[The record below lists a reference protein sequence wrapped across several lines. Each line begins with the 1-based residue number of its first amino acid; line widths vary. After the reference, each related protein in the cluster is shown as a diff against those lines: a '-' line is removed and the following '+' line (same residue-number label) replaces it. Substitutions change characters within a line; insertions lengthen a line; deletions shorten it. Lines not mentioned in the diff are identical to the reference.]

1 MIAMLMES
9 LKEQTQTIAGYEGR
23 IPQIELDI
31 VMSSLRKVYDYCSK
45 LNMINQGLGMIRIE
59 NEISKITPATNEIAP
74 ASNLPDDLPANDIQP
89 VFKPVIDTQEQPI
102 VKANETTPEA
112 KSDLSPDV
120 ESDALKESSESAAS
134 ELSVKSG
141 IIRPEEEEI
150 PAIQEVKGIQP
161 SPGDQLPG
169 MEIDSQFSE
178 TISSSVSSFP
188 HPAKQS
194 HEPDKGNLLFSFEPV
209 PAAPQKKQEGKH
221 EKIYN
226 SDLFNTGTPTLGES
240 LVSGQKPSL
249 ADKLSDQHQADQNL
263 ASILSQKNIAD
274 MKEAIGIN
282 DKFLLINEL
291 FKGNQ
296 HHYTQALHFLNNAE
310 SYDEAMGMFS
320 RMFSELKWKEDSKAV
335 EKLRSLISR
344 RHGM

>member
-9 LKEQTQTIAGYEGR
+9 LREQTQTIAGYEGR

-31 VMSSLRKVYDYCSK
+31 VMSNLRKVYDYCSK

-59 NEISKITPATNEIAP
+59 SEISKISPATNEIAP
-74 ASNLPDDLPANDIQP
+74 ASNPQEDVPANDIQP
-89 VFKPVIDTQEQPI
+89 VFKPVVDTPEQPI
-102 VKANETTPEA
+102 LMANEVTPEA
-112 KSDLSPDV
+112 ESDLSPDV
-120 ESDALKESSESAAS
+120 ESDALKERSEHAAS
-134 ELSVKSG
+134 EPSIKSG
-141 IIRPEEEEI
+141 IIQPEKEEI
-150 PAIQEVKGIQP
+150 PVIHEVNGIQP
-161 SPGDQLPG
+161 SPVDQLPG
-169 MEIDSQFSE
+169 MEDDSRFSE
-178 TISSSVSSFP
+178 TISSVSSSQ
-188 HPAKQS
+188 HPAKQNQ
-194 HEPDKGNLLFSFEPV
+194 EPDKSNLLFSFEPV
-209 PAAPQKKQEGKH
+209 PATPQKKQEGKQ